1 MSGPKKAHGG
11 VAAAYDARILLKIH
25 VPVSDTVSDTDT
37 PRILLDTY
45 PRRIG
50 NSCKFK

>member
-1 MSGPKKAHGG
+1 MGN
-11 VAAAYDARILLKIH
+11 YDVRILLKIH
-25 VPVSDTVSDTDT
+25 IPVSDTVSDTDT

-50 NSCKFK
+50 NSCEFK